1 MRTRL
6 ITRLAAP
13 MVVLLQLGGCASIRS
28 HWPLGNQ
35 SLPVAPTYT
44 HHRQASP
51 AAEGE
56 QPAKEE
62 KGTVRAGAVQKEPAP
77 AGVPTQTPSAPAGTT
92 NVTLEDNDGDHLR
105 AQSLLDDA
113 DSRLAHID
121 RSKLTGD
128 NATTY
133 HQASVLA
140 SAARKAMEQRDY
152 LAASGL
158 ARKATLLTVQLTA
171 RVPPR

>member
-1 MRTRL
+1 ML
-6 ITRLAAP
+6 
-13 MVVLLQLGGCASIRS
+13 VLLQLGGCASIRS

-35 SLPVAPTYT
+35 SLPVTPTYN
-44 HHRQASP
+44 HHRPASP
-51 AAEGE
+51 AAE
-56 QPAKEE
+56 QPANEE
-62 KGTVRAGAVQKEPAP
+62 KGTNQADAVRKESATVS
-77 AGVPTQTPSAPAGTT
+77 VPKQTPPAEAGTT

-158 ARKATLLTVQLTA
+158 ARKATLLTLQLTA
-171 RVPPR
+171 RVPRR

>member
-1 MRTRL
+1 MNQL
-6 ITRLAAP
+6 PPEAP
-13 MVVLLQLGGCASIRS
+13 IS
-28 HWPLGNQ
+28 N
-35 SLPVAPTYT
+35 

-51 AAEGE
+51 ETVGE

-62 KGTVRAGAVQKEPAP
+62 KETDRAGAVRKEPATAGVPGQTPPAP
-77 AGVPTQTPSAPAGTT
+77 AGAT

-121 RSKLTGD
+121 RTKLTGD
-128 NATTY
+128 KATTY

-140 SAARKAMEQRDY
+140 SAARKAMDQHDY

-158 ARKATLLTVQLTA
+158 ARKATLLTAQLTS
-171 RVPPR
+171 RSPRR